1 MSGTVISNA
10 VLFNACES
18 GNVETVRYL
27 SLNNAIEAD
36 AKPYAEEIAR
46 TRGHREIVSI
56 LKNHQVQVT
65 KPGIDFS
72 GYSES
77 EMLEFA
83 KQAGLP
89 GNITN
94 PNTIA
99 KRLNEIGF
107 DPSSEG

>member
-1 MSGTVISNA
+1 MSETIISNA
-10 VLFNACES
+10 VLFNACEA

-27 SLNNAIEAD
+27 SLNDAIKAE

-56 LKNHQVQVT
+56 LKSHQV
-65 KPGIDFS
+65 KAPGIDFS
-72 GYSES
+72 GFSES

-99 KRLNEIGF
+99 KKLNELGF
-107 DPSSEG
+107 NPKSEG